1 MPNYKVLIVIVAVSM
16 LVSCNSPIPPARP
29 NILVIVI
36 DSLRARNLSCYGY
49 ERKTTPGIDSLAATG
64 TLWANCMAQSSWT
77 LPSMTSIFTGLT
89 ERSHGAGKR
98 DNNEYML
105 HPDAPFLANLMRDEG
120 YRTYAY
126 FNVAYLDD
134 VHGFDHGFDSFRC
147 EMGLPVRA
155 DAVTGA
161 FMGWLDST
169 GTDEPFFAVL
179 HLFDP
184 HMPYNPPEP
193 YNTMFGPLAEN
204 FQTRWTMTEDG
215 VVLDPENRQHYIDLY
230 DGETA
235 FADNELSLLFAYLRS
250 TGVAE
255 NTIILV
261 TADHGEEF
269 NEHGSIFHGHSFFQ
283 EVIHVPLII
292 TGPGIP
298 AGVVDS
304 TWVGLFDIAP
314 TILGFS
320 GTTVPDIME
329 GVDLFGAHQ
338 HPGRVIPSSGLI
350 DSPETLLRPW
360 ECALMIDGVKTMRF
374 LDGNAYTDFQT
385 YFSSDPL
392 ELSLFEVENSKAAD
406 DYLLQPRLWT
416 PVQVETDVSLNPVL
430 QDLGY
435 F

>member
-1 MPNYKVLIVIVAVSM
+1 MRNTKVCAIAAAAAM
-16 LVSCNSPIPPARP
+16 LVSCTSPRSGARP
-29 NILVIVI
+29 NIIVIVI
-36 DSLRARNLSCYGY
+36 DSLRASHLSCYGY
-49 ERKTTPGIDSLAATG
+49 DRNTPPGIDSLAATG
-64 TLWANCMAQSSWT
+64 TLWANCLAQSSWT

-89 ERSHGAGKR
+89 EVSHGAGKR
-98 DNNEYML
+98 DNIEYML
-105 HPDAPFLANLMRDEG
+105 HPDAPFLANLMRDQQ
-120 YRTYAY
+120 YRTFGY

-134 VHGFDHGFDSFRC
+134 NHGFDRGFDSFRC

-155 DAVTGA
+155 DAVTGS
-161 FMGWLDST
+161 FMGWLDSI

-235 FADNELSLLFAYLRS
+235 FADNELSVLFAHLRS

-255 NTIILV
+255 NTIILI

-292 TGPGIP
+292 AGPGIP
-298 AGVVDS
+298 SGVVD
-304 TWVGLFDIAP
+304 TTRVGLFDVAP
-314 TILGFS
+314 TILGLS
-320 GTTVPDIME
+320 GVPVPEIME
-329 GVDLFGAHQ
+329 GVDLFGS
-338 HPGRVIPSSGLI
+338 PIPDRIIPSSGLI
-350 DSPETLLRPW
+350 DPPETLLRPW
-360 ECALMIDGVKTMRF
+360 ECALTIDGVKTMRF
-374 LDGNAYTDFQT
+374 LNGNGYTDFKT
-385 YFSSDPL
+385 DTSSDPL
-392 ELSLFEVENSKAAD
+392 ELSLIEVENSKAAD

-416 PVQVETDVSLNPVL
+416 PVQIETDISLNPVL
-430 QDLGY
+430 RDLGY

>member
-1 MPNYKVLIVIVAVSM
+1 MSSSKAVLILGAVFL
-16 LVSCNSPIPPARP
+16 LVSCNGPLSPARP
-29 NILVIVI
+29 NIIVIVI

-49 ERKTTPGIDSLAATG
+49 ERKTTPAIDSLAATG

-98 DNNEYML
+98 DNLEYML
-105 HPDAPFLANLMRDEG
+105 HPDAPFLANLMRDG
-120 YRTYAY
+120 QYRTYGH

-134 VHGFDHGFDSFRC
+134 VHGFDRGFDSFRC

-193 YNTMFGPLAEN
+193 YNTMFGPLAAD
-204 FQTRWTMTEDG
+204 FQTKWSVTPDG

-235 FADNELSLLFAYLRS
+235 FADNELSVLFAHLRS
-250 TGVAE
+250 TGAAE

-269 NEHGSIFHGHSFFQ
+269 NEHGSLFHGHSFFQ

-304 TWVGLFDIAP
+304 TWVGHFDVAP
-314 TILGFS
+314 TILGLS
-320 GTTVPDIME
+320 GTPVPELME
-329 GVDLFGAHQ
+329 GVDLFGAYQHQ
-338 HPGRVIPSSGLI
+338 DRVIPSSGLI
-350 DSPETLLRPW
+350 DPPETLLRPW
-360 ECALMIDGVKTMRF
+360 ECALMNAGVKTMRF
-374 LDGNAYTDFQT
+374 LGGHGYTDFT
-385 YFSSDPL
+385 TDISADPL
-392 ELSLFEVENSKAAD
+392 EMSLSEVENSKKAD

-416 PVQVETDVSLNPVL
+416 PVQVETDITLNPVL
-430 QDLGY
+430 RDLGY